1 MTQVVEVGYTDT
13 FLELKKDVPMLDD
26 VWPCGEG
33 DDLCIKS
40 YLVRKVDVEEEPGAE
55 NGLSADMFKDIMI

>member
-1 MTQVVEVGYTDT
+1 VTQVVEVGYTDT

-26 VWPCGEG
+26 VWPC
-33 DDLCIKS
+33 